1 MYRSFDLFLAPC
13 WFGFREGESRSEQEK
28 KMCVKERERLRS
40 ILGKRVIMIDKSGER
55 EGGIEIQK
63 QERQKRKREKK
74 TRERRG
80 R

>member
-1 MYRSFDLFLAPC
+1 MFLAPC

-28 KMCVKERERLRS
+28 KMCVKERERVRA

-55 EGGIEIQK
+55 EGGIERYK
-63 QERQKRKREKK
+63 NKKGKRRERERKK